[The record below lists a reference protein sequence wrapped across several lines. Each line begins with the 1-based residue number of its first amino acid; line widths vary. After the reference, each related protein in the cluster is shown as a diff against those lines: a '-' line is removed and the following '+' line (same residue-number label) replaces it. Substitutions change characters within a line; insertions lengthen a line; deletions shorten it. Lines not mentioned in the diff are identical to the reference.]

1 MIVQDRL
8 KCQVKFH
15 ENLFFLINLE
25 NCFIPGVIL
34 HLEAPPTIFKIYI
47 LLTLLIVLIVEVD
60 KKIMFHDVLAM
71 EYLMKNRK
79 YTNTDYLLRI
89 GILMIFFAIGLIIC
103 FIQNVFKM
111 FSSHNDNDIY
121 RVRKFRSRFWIPNSC
136 RVSCTQ
142 VNMKQS
148 IQTV

>member
-79 YTNTDYLLRI
+79 YTNTDYVLRI
-89 GILMIFFAIGLIIC
+89 GILIIFFAIGLLIC
-103 FIQNVFKM
+103 FIQNVFRM
-111 FSSHNDNDIY
+111 FSPQNDDDVY
-121 RVRKFRSRFWIPNSC
+121 RVRIFRNKMIFFIFILIYMRINESRIS
-136 RVSCTQ
+136 
-142 VNMKQS
+142 
-148 IQTV
+148 